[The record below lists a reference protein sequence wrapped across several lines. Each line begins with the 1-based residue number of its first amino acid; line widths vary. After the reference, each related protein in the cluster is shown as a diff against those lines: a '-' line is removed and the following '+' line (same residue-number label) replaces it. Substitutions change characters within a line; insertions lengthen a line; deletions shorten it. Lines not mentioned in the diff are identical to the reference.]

1 MGGRTVNKKAIDSA
15 KDKGPHTLAD
25 GQLSTNVGS
34 TEHVEL
40 GERNELSLTGCS
52 QISAWEE
59 PVRSGYIKQEASDS
73 CWQTQCKLFQF
84 LFF

>member
-40 GERNELSLTGCS
+40 GERNKLSLTGCS
-52 QISAWEE
+52 QISA
-59 PVRSGYIKQEASDS
+59 
-73 CWQTQCKLFQF
+73 
-84 LFF
+84 